1 MWKQITEELI
11 HRLKTDRNVKDLI
24 GKFERSVYEGNMT
37 SGEAAEKILKRFI
50 ADQENKYR

>member
-11 HRLKTDRNVKDLI
+11 HRLKTDRNVKDLV
-24 GKFERSVYEGNMT
+24 GKFEMSVYEGNMT